1 MNPLIAQAISLRA
14 SGLTIAAI
22 AAQLGRSKAMIHLY
36 LSPDQ
41 LQKHRQ
47 RAKDA
52 SAASYR
58 RDPALHKARRQ
69 AWIAANP
76 EKNAAIRAESNRRY
90 TAKNRWRT
98 VLSRLEYRRLR
109 SKDAGFQKSC
119 ELQAELLRGLFQKN
133 SKVNM
138 MHLCG
143 CTAEQLRGY
152 VTHLLP
158 VLQDWSSYPD
168 TWELGFKEPLIR
180 WDLTFEP
187 DAKEAFHYA
196 NLTVITP
203 EQRRGQDRQEE
214 RFWKAPKTA
223 PMPGHPSASPAA
235 PDHG

>member
-1 MNPLIAQAISLRA
+1 MNSIIPRALELRA

-22 AAQLGRSKAMIHLY
+22 AQQLGRSKAMIHLY

-109 SKDAGFQKSC
+109 SKDAGFIERC
-119 ELQAELLRGLFQKN
+119 RREAELLKFLFQSRRNTKPEAFGFTRDEMRRQVE
-133 SKVNM
+133 SQFSE
-138 MHLCG
+138 G
-143 CTAEQLRGY
+143 QSW
-152 VTHLLP
+152 
-158 VLQDWSSYPD
+158 DSYPD
-168 TWELGFKEPLIR
+168 QWEFAAPESLEYSDGRR
-180 WDLTFEP
+180 WVHATL
-187 DAKEAFHYA
+187 K
-196 NLTVITP
+196 VITP